1 MEWNGVS
8 VNIER
13 NDLGSTVWITL
24 YAVRWKV
31 LRTIRSW
38 RIPPGSIGAWNWIL
52 SSPPRFLSTVSLDG
66 KSWTRAS
73 FYELG
78 HV

>member
-13 NDLGSTVWITL
+13 NDLGSDGKCFGRSDPGGSRGGRLGRGTVF
-24 YAVRWKV
+24 
-31 LRTIRSW
+31 
-38 RIPPGSIGAWNWIL
+38 
-52 SSPPRFLSTVSLDG
+52 SPPRFLSTVSLDG